1 MLALLRHHFGAVAY
15 RGLTR
20 TAVLKA
26 VRPISGNPYFDFA
39 ADTVWMTR
47 LAAAGELVRLPQVL
61 YRKRLHPGSTH
72 RQWFSWSRAQRT
84 AAWTDHCL
92 RMLAEAF
99 AAVPDLASRV
109 TLVDAARD
117 RLAQMGR
124 HIVGVPAPL
133 PDDVSVEFEAAV
145 AAMLTRPARPV
156 APRP

>member
-1 MLALLRHHFGAVAY
+1 
-15 RGLTR
+15 
-20 TAVLKA
+20 
-26 VRPISGNPYFDFA
+26 
-39 ADTVWMTR
+39 
-47 LAAAGELVRLPQVL
+47 
-61 YRKRLHPGSTH
+61 
-72 RQWFSWSRAQRT
+72 
-84 AAWTDHCL
+84 
-92 RMLAEAF
+92 MLAEAF

-133 PDDVSVEFEAAV
+133 PDDVAVEFEAAV